1 MMKRVLLAMLAALML
16 LMPTASV
23 YASWAFGFVVYNDNV
38 YKLTD
43 ETVPA
48 DRIGLKIGKVSM
60 YTDVE
65 GSYKGNYSNAL
76 PEGSEYRGIIGI
88 DVQDAIAADT
98 GGGQFVKAVFVQR
111 NAGSSI
117 SQVRSSMERLDWLWT
132 IVIAAV
138 AVAAGA
144 LWWRRSRRPGAR
156 G

>member
-1 MMKRVLLAMLAALML
+1 MKRILLAVLAALML
-16 LMPTASV
+16 LLPTASV

-76 PEGSEYRGIIGI
+76 PKDSEYRGILGI
-88 DVQDAIAADT
+88 DVQEAIAADT
-98 GGGQFVKAVFVQR
+98 GGGKFVKAVYHGR
-111 NAGSSI
+111 NPGSKMDGM
-117 SQVRSSMERLDWLWT
+117 RSSMEKLDWLWSLL
-132 IVIAAV
+132 IAAV

-156 G
+156 D